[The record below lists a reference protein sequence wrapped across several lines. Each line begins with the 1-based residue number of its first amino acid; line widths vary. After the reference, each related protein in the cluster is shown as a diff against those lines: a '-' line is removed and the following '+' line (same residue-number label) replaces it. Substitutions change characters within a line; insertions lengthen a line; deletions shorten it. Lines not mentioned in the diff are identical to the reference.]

1 MSVEIWKSIKSYK
14 LRNELVFF
22 LCLIFYSDLSTKKM
36 IGNRNITS
44 QRIFNVIYKKQ
55 SNMVETK
62 NVTSQLKTQHG
73 MEKSRETKKN
83 SEKRFSL

>member
-14 LRNELVFF
+14 LHNEFF
-22 LCLIFYSDLSTKKM
+22 FCLCLIFYSDLSAKKM

>member
-1 MSVEIWKSIKSYK
+1 
-14 LRNELVFF
+14 
-22 LCLIFYSDLSTKKM
+22 M

-44 QRIFNVIYKKQ
+44 QRILNVIYEKQ